1 MTRDA
6 SKFTHIS
13 PKKSGHVTYADN
25 NKGRILG
32 VGKIGTNSSS
42 SIENILLVEG
52 LKHSLLS
59 VSQLCDKGHLISFDS
74 HKCVI
79 ENEHDRNI
87 KHIGYRT
94 NNVYMIDLNQ
104 KQNHN
109 KCFLS
114 KDDDPWLWHRRIAHI
129 NMEHLNKLISKDLV
143 IGLPKLKFEKDRLCD
158 VCQKG
163 KQVRVIMST
172 TQPLQLLHMDLFG
185 HSRTM
190 SFGGNYYALVIVD
203 YYSRYIYRHYLLLI
217 KAMHFMHSRNL
228 PKLFKIRKILK
239 LHQLGVIIEEN
250 LKTKI
255 LNHFVMNLALS
266 IIFLHP

>member
-1 MTRDA
+1 MMGDA

-13 PKKSGHVTYADN
+13 PKKSKHVTYGDN

-32 VGKIGTNSSS
+32 VGKIGTNSST
-42 SIENILLVEG
+42 SIENVLLVEG

-59 VSQLCDKGHLISFDS
+59 VSQLCDKGYLVLFDF

-87 KHIGYRT
+87 KHIGYRK

-104 KQNHN
+104 KQNHDQ
-109 KCFLS
+109 CFLS

-158 VCQKG
+158 ACQKG
-163 KQVRVIMST
+163 KQVRVSFKSKNIVST
-172 TQPLQLLHMDLFG
+172 T
-185 HSRTM
+185 
-190 SFGGNYYALVIVD
+190 
-203 YYSRYIYRHYLLLI
+203 
-217 KAMHFMHSRNL
+217 
-228 PKLFKIRKILK
+228 
-239 LHQLGVIIEEN
+239 
-250 LKTKI
+250 
-255 LNHFVMNLALS
+255 
-266 IIFLHP
+266 